1 MRKLKTSQLHVII
14 LIFSLMPFI
23 LGMTYSILKSE
34 EKSYL
39 SAAINIAGSE
49 RMRTMLIA
57 NYSQQLVY
65 KADQRDEVLAILN
78 DEIDRYLVFSNALAY
93 GDVTIGLKA
102 NPFEDIKFTAILAKE
117 KANELAFNVRELIQ
131 NPQDHNRLTYIT
143 ENALAIKDTF
153 HDLTERYQ
161 KQNDALI
168 KRQMTIDTTMIALG
182 IIITIIGLTYTSK
195 IKNQEHYS
203 KYDFLTELNNRHSFA
218 EFMQSHPHDQYTVFF
233 IDLNKFKPV
242 NDCFGHEVGDQ
253 VLVSVSRILRDIFGE
268 ALIFRYGGDEFV
280 GLVKIDKRYKVDNKL
295 RNLGS
300 NPTDGKIYHVISTI
314 RMEMAKPIID
324 HTDTTHLIGIS
335 MGVVRG
341 DLGFE
346 NWQDLIT
353 FADHLMYDSK
363 LVSSNVVTCLNVE
376 EFQSRMNL
384 MMDLTET
391 VSGKNV
397 VPEIIPYHRMGDE
410 APVLLMLLARW
421 RRFEQVISTAH
432 LLSQIKKSGK
442 LTEFDKYMVTQA
454 FLYVDETPIIVTVT
468 EETMR
473 KALFN
478 GFMALLESNRSS
490 CHQIYLKFKF
500 ETLFDIEAYQNI
512 LTAKGFG
519 YRIAVDSISV
529 DFALQDYD
537 KYQMIDLFKIDHE
550 LFEVILKDTHLA
562 LLFKQHL
569 HMISQADKIVIF
581 DGLSERDESLFRM
594 FELPMERMLFSKMNK
609 K

>member
-93 GDVTIGLKA
+93 GDMTIGLKA

-143 ENALAIKDTF
+143 ENALAIKDSF

-161 KQNDALI
+161 EQNDALI
-168 KRQMTIDTTMIALG
+168 KRQMTIDASMIALG

-203 KYDFLTELNNRHSFA
+203 QYDFLTELNNRHSFS
-218 EFMQSHPHDQYTVFF
+218 EFMRNHPHDQYTVFF

-268 ALIFRYGGDEFV
+268 SHIFRYGGDEFV
-280 GLVKIDKRYKVDNKL
+280 GLIKIDDRYKVDSKL

-300 NPTDGKIYHVISTI
+300 NPTDGKIYHIISTI
-314 RMEMAKPIID
+314 RM
-324 HTDTTHLIGIS
+324 
-335 MGVVRG
+335 
-341 DLGFE
+341 
-346 NWQDLIT
+346 
-353 FADHLMYDSK
+353 
-363 LVSSNVVTCLNVE
+363 
-376 EFQSRMNL
+376 
-384 MMDLTET
+384 
-391 VSGKNV
+391 
-397 VPEIIPYHRMGDE
+397 
-410 APVLLMLLARW
+410 
-421 RRFEQVISTAH
+421 
-432 LLSQIKKSGK
+432 
-442 LTEFDKYMVTQA
+442 
-454 FLYVDETPIIVTVT
+454 
-468 EETMR
+468 
-473 KALFN
+473 
-478 GFMALLESNRSS
+478 
-490 CHQIYLKFKF
+490 
-500 ETLFDIEAYQNI
+500 
-512 LTAKGFG
+512 
-519 YRIAVDSISV
+519 
-529 DFALQDYD
+529 
-537 KYQMIDLFKIDHE
+537 
-550 LFEVILKDTHLA
+550 
-562 LLFKQHL
+562 
-569 HMISQADKIVIF
+569 
-581 DGLSERDESLFRM
+581 
-594 FELPMERMLFSKMNK
+594 
-609 K
+609 

>member
-23 LGMTYSILKSE
+23 LGMTYSFLKSN

-65 KADQRDEVLAILN
+65 NEDQREVVLSLLN
-78 DEIDRYLVFSNALAY
+78 EEIERYLLFSSALAY
-93 GDVTIGLKA
+93 GDPSLGLVA
-102 NPFEDIKFTAILAKE
+102 NPFKDIKAEAISAME
-117 KANELAFNVRELIQ
+117 EANEFVFNVKELIKE
-131 NPQDHNRLTYIT
+131 PQDMNRLDYIADY
-143 ENALAIKDTF
+143 ALAIKDSF
-153 HDLTERYQ
+153 HILTEMYQ
-161 KQNDALI
+161 YQNDALI
-168 KRQMTIDTTMIALG
+168 KRQMLIDGTMIAIG
-182 IIITIIGLTYTSK
+182 IFITIICLTYTSK
-195 IKNQEHYS
+195 LKNQEHYS
-203 KYDFLTELNNRHSFA
+203 QYDFLTELNNRHSFSD
-218 EFMQSHPHDQYTVFF
+218 FTRSHPHNQYAVFF

-253 VLVSVSRILRDIFGE
+253 VLVSVSRILRNIFGE
-268 ALIFRYGGDEFV
+268 TLIFRYGGDEFV
-280 GLVKIDKRYKVDNKL
+280 GLVKIEDRHTSDNKL
-295 RNLGS
+295 RNNGT
-300 NPTDGKIYHVISTI
+300 NPTDGMIYHFISTI
-314 RMEMAKPIID
+314 RMEMAKPIVD

-341 DLGFE
+341 DLGFK
-346 NWQDLIT
+346 NWQELIV

-363 LVSSNVVTCLNVE
+363 LVSSNVVTCLTEE

-384 MMDLTET
+384 MTDLTET

-397 VPEIIPYHRMGDE
+397 VPEVISYHRMGEE

-442 LTEFDKYMVTQA
+442 LTEFDKYMVMQA
-454 FLYVDETPIIVTVT
+454 FLRVNEIPIIVTVT

-478 GFMALLESNRSS
+478 GFLDLLESNRSS
-490 CHQIYLKFKF
+490 SHQIYLKFKF
-500 ETLFDIEAYQNI
+500 EALFDAEAYQNI
-512 LTAKGFG
+512 LTAKGLG
-519 YRIAVDSISV
+519 YKIAVDSISV

-550 LFEVILKDTHLA
+550 LFEVILKDTALG

-594 FELPMERMLFSKMNK
+594 FELPMDRMYFSKTNK